1 MLGSLFRVEAVERF
15 NSYIVLHSVFVVK
28 QICSTVFE
36 NDVLQPQRAKLLVA
50 LYYKL
55 NTKLIHQ
62 TQVRSWR

>member
-15 NSYIVLHSVFVVK
+15 NSYIVLHSVLMVK
-28 QICSTVFE
+28 STVFE